1 MSQNAPRTYE
11 NHLLNLLGSSIPD
24 ISTNILTI
32 YSVETLENLCQ
43 TMYMYIMVSTQNST
57 ADFHVS
63 KNRLILMVSFCDRPM
78 SVIHNFFKHL
88 LLLNHWA
95 NLDETWQGCSL
106 GEALPKVFKRLN
118 SNHNFGCHGNQN
130 EKKKQNL

>member
-24 ISTNILTI
+24 ISTSILTI

-57 ADFHVS
+57 ADFQVS

-78 SVIHNFFKHL
+78 SVIFNFFKHL

-118 SNHNFGCHGNQN
+118 SNHNLWQP
-130 EKKKQNL
+130 K